1 MDARNWTDDA
11 QSMDSGCD
19 FPKIRKLGTNTVLH
33 ASTKRTREWVGG
45 SEIRGGDVVWLHL
58 SGEYFVVPILWRI
71 SGWSPASQSVII
83 IIIIISDQ

>member
-45 SEIRGGDVVWLHL
+45 SEIRGGG
-58 SGEYFVVPILWRI
+58 SK
-71 SGWSPASQSVII
+71 
-83 IIIIISDQ
+83 